1 MSRFDKMTEKKL
13 CTCLLTEAGSH
24 SAMVDVDAHDR
35 GQDSADQKWEG
46 EDLTSFGSRVVIL
59 SLDDA
64 WRNY

>member
-1 MSRFDKMTEKKL
+1 MRRFDKITEKKL

-35 GQDSADQKWEG
+35 GQNSADQKWQG
-46 EDLTSFGSRVVIL
+46 ENLTSFGSCVVIL
-59 SLDDA
+59 SLDYA